1 MPKNKKNKNIIVTV
15 IFLFVVTQTL
25 IFASIPQDNNKEHVN
40 IIVKSGTG
48 LWGIAAK
55 LKSEGLIYSTVLF
68 VLCTLP
74 YRGRLIAGEYTLRK
88 DMSIIDLVQRLG
100 RGERNIYALKIIEGH
115 NLYNI
120 AESAEK
126 SAIIGKD
133 DFFLLA
139 KDHRFLQ
146 KLGVNGDSLEG
157 YLTPDTYYYSKEIGI
172 DVFIETIV
180 KKTFKIFEKE
190 DIKKRMTEL
199 NFDIH
204 KTLILASIV
213 EREAKLKEEK
223 PIISAVF
230 HNRLK
235 QGMSLDAD
243 PTVVYGTGTFNGPI
257 KKTDL
262 ITYTPYNTYTFVGLP
277 KGPICNPDK
286 NSITAALYPASVDYL
301 YFVSK
306 NDGTHV
312 FSRDMEE
319 HNRYV
324 VLYQRNKN
332 AKKQ

>member
-1 MPKNKKNKNIIVTV
+1 MHKKQNRNILITA
-15 IFLFVVTQTL
+15 IFLFIITQTL
-25 IFASIPQDNNKEHVN
+25 IFASIPREIDGEQINVV
-40 IIVKSGTG
+40 VKSGTG
-48 LWGIAAK
+48 LWDIADRLKGDGI
-55 LKSEGLIYSTVLF
+55 IYSTYLF
-68 VLCTLP
+68 MLCTLP

-88 DMSIIDLVQRLG
+88 DMSTFDIVQKMG
-100 RGERNIYALKIIEGH
+100 RGERNIYALKILEGH

-120 AESAEK
+120 ADSMGK
-126 SAIIGKD
+126 SDIMGSEA
-133 DFFLLA
+133 FLLLA
-139 KDHRFLQ
+139 KDKHFL
-146 KLGVNGDSLEG
+146 KKIGITGDSLEG
-157 YLTPDTYYYSKEIGI
+157 YLAPDTYYYSKEVGV

-180 KKTFKIFEKE
+180 KKTFKNFEKE
-190 DIKKRMTEL
+190 DVRKMMGTF

-204 KTLILASIV
+204 QTLTLASII

-235 QGMSLDAD
+235 QGMPLDAD
-243 PTVVYGTGTFNGPI
+243 PTVIYGTRAFNVSI

-262 ITYTPYNTYTFVGLP
+262 TTYTPYNTYTFIGLP

-286 NSITAALYPASVDYL
+286 NSIAAALNPASVDYL

-312 FSRDMEE
+312 FSKDMDE

-324 VLYQRNKN
+324 AQYQRSKN

>member
-1 MPKNKKNKNIIVTV
+1 MHKKQNRNILITA
-15 IFLFVVTQTL
+15 IFLFIITQTL
-25 IFASIPQDNNKEHVN
+25 IFASIPMEIDGEQVKV
-40 IIVKSGTG
+40 IVKSGTG
-48 LWGIAAK
+48 LWDIAGR
-55 LKSEGLIYSTVLF
+55 LKNDGVIYSSSLF
-68 VLCTLP
+68 MLCSLP
-74 YRGRLIAGEYTLRK
+74 YRGRLIAGEYSLRK
-88 DMSIIDLVQRLG
+88 DMSILEVAQKMG
-100 RGERNIYALKIIEGH
+100 RGERNIYTLKIIEGH

-120 AESAEK
+120 ADSAGK
-126 SAIIGKD
+126 AAIMGNEE
-133 DFFLLA
+133 FLLLA

-146 KLGVNGDSLEG
+146 RLGIAGDSLEG
-157 YLTPDTYYYSKEIGI
+157 YLVPDTYYYSKEVDP

-180 KKTFKIFEKE
+180 KKTFKNFEKE
-190 DIKKRMTEL
+190 DIKKRMDVL

-204 KTLILASIV
+204 KTLTLASII

-235 QGMSLDAD
+235 KGMPLDAD
-243 PTVVYGTGTFNGPI
+243 PTVIYGTRAFNEPI

-262 ITYTPYNTYTFVGLP
+262 ITYTPYNTYTFAGLP

-286 NSITAALYPASVDYL
+286 NSIIAALYPASVEYL

-312 FSRDMEE
+312 FSRDMDE
-319 HNRYV
+319 HSRFV
-324 VLYQRNKN
+324 AQYQRSKN